1 MGPPL
6 DVGISDGLVDLELL
20 SAGDDDE
27 SLGFIRVPANQPVAV
42 FFGDSRGQASVGVSD
57 GNVLPLPA

>member
-1 MGPPL
+1 
-6 DVGISDGLVDLELL
+6 
-20 SAGDDDE
+20 
-27 SLGFIRVPANQPVAV
+27 V